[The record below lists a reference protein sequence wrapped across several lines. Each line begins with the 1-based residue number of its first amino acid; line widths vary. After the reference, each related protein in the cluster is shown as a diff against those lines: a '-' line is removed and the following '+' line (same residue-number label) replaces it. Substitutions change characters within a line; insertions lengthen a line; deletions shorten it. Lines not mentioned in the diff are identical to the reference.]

1 MKNKFMR
8 SVTAMVVAVTMLISS
23 QGVVTSFADGG
34 DHSDMSESSSVQMN
48 EVGNNGTNQPT
59 ENGTGEDAAVKDVVE
74 MINALPAAET
84 ITKETNLVSLKD
96 QVNAARAAYDELS
109 DDQKAAFNA
118 DVLGKLT
125 ALEAKI
131 SELESNDQE
140 TKPSDAVQTVVD
152 AINALPA
159 VETITEETDLVSLKD
174 QVNAAR
180 AAYDALSAEQKESF
194 DATVLE
200 KLTAL
205 EAKIS
210 ELESGE
216 QETESSEAVQNVI
229 EKIDAAVEQIDYT
242 TETIS
247 ATDGTTVT
255 KTHITMLKDLDPA
268 NNAELKALIDKEA
281 AHEQD
286 ETQPALSEDEAAKL
300 SDARKAFEDAKAKYL
315 SEGFSNAQLAARQAY
330 DALAEADKTQVTNYS
345 LLEAMEENIA
355 YIMQA
360 VNTLPTAV
368 AEINGIPYDT
378 LDDAI
383 ADAEDGDTIEV
394 LQDCTTQN
402 GFSIFG
408 KSLTIDGNNHAIT
421 VDNLG
426 IYLLN
431 NGSNIAELTFKN
443 CKQLNI
449 SPVSGTPTAAGNSA
463 PWASVIVSFDC
474 ILTFDN
480 CTVNIQQPIG
490 DTKVHTGLYYH
501 VGSKINLNN
510 TVMSVTGFTTNGF
523 SADVNDEGLP
533 YTSELNVLNGSNLT
547 VSQNRAGLTAA
558 LKVTVTDSKLTNSN
572 NRGNASNG
580 ADYIITNSKVDIS
593 GNGTH
598 GMSARNVEIVNSN
611 VTCEGNGGFGVTYY
625 GSMKMDGSST
635 LDANQ
640 NGNAGLRANNKGKTS
655 DVASGAKV
663 NILGN
668 SHNGL
673 ENYGDFTFE
682 DGVILRINN
691 NDEVKTNGGGIYNA
705 GSIILPS
712 DTEIMNNH
720 AKKHGG
726 GICNDGTVTV
736 PNGVKLYNNHADIAG
751 DDIHLG
757 SEDKFKDASI
767 TFYPVGSDWTLT
779 QTQLPITG
787 WYFDG
792 NKDGTSVTELNTN
805 RWSQGNYYDL
815 ANVTADGITLR
826 GFQSLKA
833 AHAYAYDP
841 ETPVNPTDWEHSK
854 SKTAT
859 NLDANYQSQVTL
871 SLPAAQEQLVSDVV
885 FVLDKSTSATVE
897 DQMIEMLN
905 SLNQQITETGAK
917 VKVGVVIFN
926 KEANRVL
933 ELTELNS
940 DNMSQIEDAIRQEI
954 SSGTNTHAGLLA
966 GKAMLDADTSVDANR
981 KYMIFVS
988 DGITYMY
995 NAEPTVT
1002 AWTFFADSYNN
1013 WAGPDNWN
1021 SKYGNNNAPENWE
1034 SWLDDIG
1041 QKVAAQG
1048 TTYEYPY
1055 GGTPINATPEDKE
1068 QQSNYANSIDKALY
1082 LTHQVYQE
1090 AQNAGYH
1097 CYAMN
1102 ATSNADHPWATSF
1115 MNYLA
1120 NGKEVSFAEIQNDI
1134 YYLLD
1139 AGSQVVDVIGEGI
1152 DNVGNEYDFK
1162 FIDAADKLTLKV
1174 GNEVLPI
1181 HEENGYYGFGE
1192 KLTSGDYAGHY
1203 PYELTYY
1210 PEGMGT
1216 RSMEVA
1222 GELFRWDIN
1231 VPVSNFAPVQ
1241 LTYTVQLTNPQTA
1254 DGTYGQYDAD
1264 GSEEYAGL
1272 YTNKMAILYPVDSN
1286 GVEGEQEAF
1295 QKPTV
1300 SYSISN
1306 GKPVDPPVD
1315 PEDPTPR
1322 PGGGGDEDD
1331 DTPTIINETPV
1342 PTTTIDDEDVPLTD
1356 LPEDTVTIDD
1366 EEVPL
1371 KDIPNTGDM
1380 IPVPAMVAAVI
1391 SIGGIALLMK
1401 KHK

>member
-34 DHSDMSESSSVQMN
+34 DHSDKSESSSVQMN

-59 ENGTGEDAAVKDVVE
+59 ENGTVEDAAVKDVVE
-74 MINALPAAET
+74 M
-84 ITKETNLVSLKD
+84 
-96 QVNAARAAYDELS
+96 
-109 DDQKAAFNA
+109 
-118 DVLGKLT
+118 
-125 ALEAKI
+125 
-131 SELESNDQE
+131 
-140 TKPSDAVQTVVD
+140 
-152 AINALPA
+152 INALPA

-174 QVNAAR
+174 QVNAAH
-180 AAYDALSAEQKESF
+180 AAYDALSDDQKAAF
-194 DATVLE
+194 DAATLE

-210 ELESGE
+210 ELESGK
-216 QETESSEAVQNVI
+216 QETEPSEAVQNVI
-229 EKIDAAVEQIDYT
+229 EKIDVAVEQIDYT

-286 ETQPALSEDEAAKL
+286 ENQPALTNEEAAQL
-300 SDARKAFEDAKAKYL
+300 DAARKAFEDASAKYR
-315 SEGFSNAQLAARQAY
+315 SEGFSDAQLAARQAY
-330 DALAEADKTQVTNYS
+330 DALATEEEKAQVTNYS

-360 VNTLPTAV
+360 VNTLPNGETV
-368 AEINGIPYDT
+368 AMIGDTEYKT
-378 LDDAI
+378 LDEAI
-383 ADAEDGDTIEV
+383 ANVADGQSIQLLQSDTISN
-394 LQDCTTQN
+394 LPLNKDLTFIGTGTITIQN
-402 GFSIFG
+402 ATYNGYNRTLTLDGSG
-408 KSLTIDGNNHAIT
+408 VSLEWYNNNNCNSWLMLGLGGTID
-421 VDNLG
+421 VK
-426 IYLLN
+426 
-431 NGSNIAELTFKN
+431 NGASLTFKFDSKTTKTN
-443 CKQLNI
+443 CAIYMNSGAALNVTNGSTFQILGTNTAGITGQGIQLDAPGTASINVTGNSKFLI
-449 SPVSGTPTAAGNSA
+449 DGTNRGYVNSPVINVKDS
-463 PWASVIVSFDC
+463 
-474 ILTFDN
+474 TFTVQN
-480 CTVNIQQPIG
+480 CT
-490 DTKVHTGLYYH
+490 
-501 VGSKINLNN
+501 S
-510 TVMSVTGFTTNGF
+510 
-523 SADVNDEGLP
+523 
-533 YTSELNVLNGSNLT
+533 
-547 VSQNRAGLTAA
+547 
-558 LKVTVTDSKLTNSN
+558 
-572 NRGNASNG
+572 NASNG
-580 ADYIITNSKVDIS
+580 GKFTAINSTITYQNNA
-593 GNGTH
+593 GH
-598 GMSARNVEIVNSN
+598 GLSARDVILEN
-611 VTCEGNGGFGVTYY
+611 
-625 GSMKMDGSST
+625 ST
-635 LDANQ
+635 LDCIN
-640 NGNAGLRANNKGKTS
+640 NGLFGFTYAGNFTMDGASSLTSTGNAKKGGGAGLRASSSSSVSIVK
-655 DVASGAKV
+655 SGAKV

-691 NDEVKTNGGGIYNA
+691 NDEVSTNGGGIYNA

-720 AKKHGG
+720 AKQTGG

-757 SEDKFKDASI
+757 SKNEFKNASI

-792 NKDGTSVTELNTN
+792 HKDGTSTKLNTN

-815 ANVTADGITLR
+815 ANVTANGITLR

-859 NLDANYQSQVTL
+859 NLDSNYQSQVTL

-897 DQMIEMLN
+897 DQMIGMLN

-926 KEANRVL
+926 KVANRVL

-940 DNMSQIEDAIRQEI
+940 DNMGKIQKAIKKDI

-981 KYMIFVS
+981 KYMILVS
-988 DGITYMY
+988 DGMTYMFD
-995 NAEPTVT
+995 EPARAINSIQATNGENGVM
-1002 AWTFFADSYNN
+1002 
-1013 WAGPDNWN
+1013 AGNDCWGIRH
-1021 SKYGNNNAPENWE
+1021 YQE
-1034 SWLDDIG
+1034 
-1041 QKVAAQG
+1041 
-1048 TTYEYPY
+1048 
-1055 GGTPINATPEDKE
+1055 GGDLFIPEDWTSYLQYVGSKLTE
-1068 QQSNYANSIDKALY
+1068 LDQYIQPYDNMDKTNYISKGNTELPTTVDVALYKTQEVFKQMQSN
-1082 LTHQVYQE
+1082 
-1090 AQNAGYH
+1090 GYH
-1097 CYAMN
+1097 CYSVLAQTDITN
-1102 ATSNADHPWATSF
+1102 YPWGPAF
-1115 MNYLA
+1115 MKYLA
-1120 NGKEVSFAEIQNDI
+1120 GGKEVSFDDIKNDI

-1162 FIDAADKLTLKV
+1162 FIDEADKLTLKV
-1174 GNEVLPI
+1174 GNEVLPS

-1216 RSMEVA
+1216 RSLEVA

-1241 LTYTVQLTNPQTA
+1241 LTYTVQLTHPQTA
-1254 DGTYGQYDAD
+1254 DGTYGQYDAY

-1331 DTPTIINETPV
+1331 DTPTIINDTPV

-1380 IPVPAMVAAVI
+1380 IPVPAIVAAVI

>member
-378 LDDAI
+378 LDDAVEKAEEGSTITLLKDCELTKGFNKTLTFNGTGKITIPQQLKSNGEGWMCFGLGDPSRVLTFDDVEVEWI
-383 ADAEDGDTIEV
+383 APEKDASWLM
-394 LQDCTTQN
+394 LQLN
-402 GFSIFG
+402 GKI
-408 KSLTIDGNNHAIT
+408 H
-421 VDNLG
+421 VDNG
-426 IYLLN
+426 A
-431 NGSNIAELTFKN
+431 SLTFKFDSKATKTHCAIYMHN
-443 CKQLNI
+443 GSSIDVTDGSTFKILGFN
-449 SPVSGTPTAAGNSA
+449 TAGITGDAIQIDQS
-463 PWASVIVSFDC
+463 
-474 ILTFDN
+474 T
-480 CTVNIQQPIG
+480 TVNI
-490 DTKVHTGLYYH
+490 KVSGKSTFLIDG
-501 VGSKINLNN
+501 
-510 TVMSVTGFTTNGF
+510 T
-523 SADVNDEGLP
+523 
-533 YTSELNVLNGSNLT
+533 
-547 VSQNRAGLTAA
+547 
-558 LKVTVTDSKLTNSN
+558 
-572 NRGNASNG
+572 NRGYANAPIICVEKSTFTVQNCTSNASNG
-580 ADYIITNSKVDIS
+580 GDFTAIDSTILYQNNF
-593 GNGTH
+593 GNGLSTR
-598 GMSARNVEIVNSN
+598 SLDIQNSN
-611 VTCEGNGGFGVTYY
+611 VASLNNGAYGVYARDQLRVD
-625 GSMKMDGSST
+625 SSST
-635 LDANQ
+635 LDVI
-640 NGNAGLRANNKGKTS
+640 GNSWRGDWSGLQIGNSSDAIIKT
-655 DVASGAKV
+655 GATV
-663 NILGN
+663 NIKDNKCSGLSNWGTCIFEEGVDLTITGN
-668 SHNGL
+668 
-673 ENYGDFTFE
+673 
-682 DGVILRINN
+682 INDKGN
-691 NDEVKTNGGGIYNA
+691 TSRGGGIYNTKDTA
-705 GSIILPS
+705 HLTLPS
-712 DTEIMNNH
+712 DAVI
-720 AKKHGG
+720 
-726 GICNDGTVTV
+726 
-736 PNGVKLYNNHADIAG
+736 YNNHAVTGG
-751 DDIHLG
+751 DDIYNTG
-757 SEDKFKDASI
+757 EI
-767 TFYPVGSDWTLT
+767 TFSRVGTDWTLDDCNHK
-779 QTQLPITG
+779 ITG
-787 WYFDG
+787 WYDDSD
-792 NKDGTSVTELNTN
+792 NS
-805 RWSQGNYYDL
+805 RWEAHEKPYHINEFVKFERNGMTTVKGL
-815 ANVTADGITLR
+815 L
-826 GFQSLKA
+826 SLKA
-833 AHAYAYDP
+833 AHGVDP
-841 ETPVNPTDWEHSK
+841 INPGDPGTTEWEHSK

-859 NLDANYQSQVTL
+859 NLDKNYQSQVTL
-871 SLPAAQEQLVSDVV
+871 SLPSAEEQLVSDVV

-897 DQMIEMLN
+897 DQMIGMLN
-905 SLNQQITETGAK
+905 SLNDQVTETGAK

-926 KEANRVL
+926 KVANRVL

-1120 NGKEVSFAEIQNDI
+1120 GGKEVSFNDIQNDI

-1139 AGSQVVDVIGEGI
+1139 AGSQVVDVIGEGV
-1152 DNVGNEYDFK
+1152 DNTGNEYNFDFVDK
-1162 FIDAADKLTLKV
+1162 IENIDVKV
-1174 GNEVLPI
+1174 GGEIISKERIADPQFSDPYI
-1181 HEENGYYGFGE
+1181 TTAYGFGDGSDNNHE
-1192 KLTSGDYAGHY
+1192 EATQYPNYDFVVKYYANGRDGKSD
-1203 PYELTYY
+1203 ECFVWEMNT
-1210 PEGMGT
+1210 
-1216 RSMEVA
+1216 A
-1222 GELFRWDIN
+1222 
-1231 VPVSNFAPVQ
+1231 VSNFAPVQ
-1241 LTYTVQLTNPQTA
+1241 LTYTVQLTNPQTT
-1254 DGTYGQYDAD
+1254 DGTYGQYDED
-1264 GSEEYAGL
+1264 GSEKYTSL
-1272 YTNKMAILYPVDSN
+1272 YTNKEAILYPVDTNHNS
-1286 GVEGEQEAF
+1286 GVAEYF

>member
-1 MKNKFMR
+1 
-8 SVTAMVVAVTMLISS
+8 
-23 QGVVTSFADGG
+23 
-34 DHSDMSESSSVQMN
+34 MN

-59 ENGTGEDAAVKDVVE
+59 ENGTGEDAAVKDIVE

-84 ITKETNLVSLKD
+84 ITEETNLVSLKDQVNAARAAYNALSDDQKAAFNADVLGKLTALEVKISELESNDQDTKPSDAVQAVVDAINALPAAGTITEETDLVSLKD

-109 DDQKAAFNA
+109 DDQKAAF
-118 DVLGKLT
+118 DT
-125 ALEAKI
+125 A
-131 SELESNDQE
+131 
-140 TKPSDAVQTVVD
+140 T
-152 AINALPA
+152 
-159 VETITEETDLVSLKD
+159 
-174 QVNAAR
+174 
-180 AAYDALSAEQKESF
+180 
-194 DATVLE
+194 LE

-210 ELESGE
+210 ELESGN
-216 QETESSEAVQNVI
+216 QETESSETVQNVI
-229 EKIDAAVEQIDYT
+229 EKIDAAVEQIDHT

-268 NNAELKALIDKEA
+268 NNAELKVLIDKEA

-286 ETQPALSEDEAAKL
+286 ENQPALTDEEATKL
-300 SDARKAFEDAKAKYL
+300 SDARKVFEDAKAKYL
-315 SEGFSNAQLAARQAY
+315 SEGFSDAQLAARQAY

-345 LLEAMEENIA
+345 LLTDMEANIA

-360 VNTLPTAV
+360 VNTLPTSV
-368 AEINGIPYDT
+368 AEINGILYDT
-378 LDDAI
+378 LDEAI

-859 NLDANYQSQVTL
+859 NLDSNYQSQVTL

-897 DQMIEMLN
+897 DQMIGMLN
-905 SLNQQITETGAK
+905 SLNDQVTETGAK

-926 KEANRVL
+926 KVANRVL

-1002 AWTFFADSYNN
+1002 AWSFFSDDPDIYAT

-1021 SKYGNNNAPENWE
+1021 SKYGNNNAPENWV

-1041 QKVAAQG
+1041 QKVVAQG

-1055 GGTPINATPEDKE
+1055 DGTPTNTTPKDKE

-1102 ATSNADHPWATSF
+1102 ASSNADHPWATSF

-1120 NGKEVSFAEIQNDI
+1120 GGKTVSFDDIQNDI

-1162 FIDAADKLTLKV
+1162 FINNIDNLNLTV
-1174 GNEVLPI
+1174 GGTVLNKKQI
-1181 HEENGYYGFGE
+1181 DENTYGFGNVRD
-1192 KLTSGDYAGHY
+1192 GIYDFV
-1203 PYELTYY
+1203 LTYY

-1272 YTNKMAILYPVDSN
+1272 YTNKMAILYPLDSN

-1322 PGGGGDEDD
+1322 PGGGGNEDD
-1331 DTPTIINETPV
+1331 DTPTIINDTPV

-1380 IPVPAMVAAVI
+1380 IPAPAMVAAVI

>member
-48 EVGNNGTNQPT
+48 EVDNNGTDQST

-84 ITKETNLVSLKD
+84 ITEETDLASLKD
-96 QVNAARAAYDELS
+96 QVNAARVAYDALS

-159 VETITEETDLVSLKD
+159 AETITEETDLVSLKD

-180 AAYDALSAEQKESF
+180 VAYDALSDDQKAAF
-194 DATVLE
+194 DAATLE

-216 QETESSEAVQNVI
+216 QETAPSEAVQNVI

-242 TETIS
+242 TETIT

-286 ETQPALSEDEAAKL
+286 ETQPALTDEEAAKL
-300 SDARKAFEDAKAKYL
+300 SEVRKAFEDAKAKYL

-345 LLEAMEENIA
+345 LLTDMETNIA

-360 VNTLPTAV
+360 VNTLPEEPV
-368 AEINGIPYDT
+368 AMIGTEPYT
-378 LDDAI
+378 SLDDAVEK
-383 ADAEDGDTIEV
+383 AEEGSTITLLKDCELTEGFNKTLTFTGHHKITIPKQLTSNGEGWMCFGLYDPSRVLTFDDVEVEWISDGTAPWLMLSLSGTLNV
-394 LQDCTTQN
+394 TN
-402 GFSIFG
+402 GA
-408 KSLTIDGNNHAIT
+408 N
-421 VDNLG
+421 
-426 IYLLN
+426 
-431 NGSNIAELTFKN
+431 LTFKFDSKTTKTRN
-443 CKQLNI
+443 AIYMNEGAVLNVTNASTFQILGVGTEGTAGQGIQLDKAGKSTINVI
-449 SPVSGTPTAAGNSA
+449 DGSTFLIDGTNRGYVNSPVINVEDS
-463 PWASVIVSFDC
+463 
-474 ILTFDN
+474 TFTVQN
-480 CTVNIQQPIG
+480 CT
-490 DTKVHTGLYYH
+490 
-501 VGSKINLNN
+501 S
-510 TVMSVTGFTTNGF
+510 
-523 SADVNDEGLP
+523 
-533 YTSELNVLNGSNLT
+533 
-547 VSQNRAGLTAA
+547 
-558 LKVTVTDSKLTNSN
+558 
-572 NRGNASNG
+572 NASNG
-580 ADYIITNSKVDIS
+580 GNFTATNSKV
-593 GNGTH
+593 
-598 GMSARNVEIVNSN
+598 
-611 VTCEGNGGFGVTYY
+611 TY
-625 GSMKMDGSST
+625 
-635 LDANQ
+635 Q
-640 NGNAGLRANNKGKTS
+640 NNKGHGLSAGNVILKNTDFLS
-655 DVASGAKV
+655 D
-663 NILGN
+663 N
-668 SHNGL
+668 NGL
-673 ENYGDFTFE
+673 YGVYVNGKFLVDKDSTMTVTNNSYDGDCAGVNLTAAVNDGRVEAGAVVTITGNKCSGFSSRGVCTFE
-682 DGVILRINN
+682 EGSKLTITNNIN
-691 NDEVKTNGGGIYNA
+691 DKGSASYGGGIYNTKSTA
-705 GSIILPS
+705 HLTLPS
-712 DTEIMNNH
+712 DAVI
-720 AKKHGG
+720 
-726 GICNDGTVTV
+726 
-736 PNGVKLYNNHADIAG
+736 YNNHAVTGG
-751 DDIHLG
+751 DDIYNTG
-757 SEDKFKDASI
+757 EI
-767 TFYPVGSDWTLT
+767 TFSHVGTDWILDDTN
-779 QTQLPITG
+779 LPITG

-792 NKDGTSVTELNTN
+792 NNNGTTTN
-805 RWSQGNYYDL
+805 RWSKSNYYELFNLFDESGK
-815 ANVTADGITLR
+815 VTLTGTYA
-826 GFQSLKA
+826 LKA

-885 FVLDKSTSATVE
+885 FVLDESSAYDAVVE
-897 DQMIEMLN
+897 EMDTMLN
-905 SLNQQITETGAK
+905 NLADHVAK
-917 VKVGVVIFN
+917 NEAAVKVGVVVFRGN
-926 KEANRVL
+926 AVTKDL
-933 ELTELNS
+933 ELLTPDSIDDINAFVRTRPDVGGS
-940 DNMSQIEDAIRQEI
+940 NMM
-954 SSGTNTHAGLLA
+954 AGLQA
-966 GKAMLDADTSVDANR
+966 AEAMLQNAPEDDSR
-981 KYMIFVS
+981 KYMILIG
-988 DGITYMY
+988 DGITYTWSGENGEQLGVNFANADAPTSPMLASPDAFDVKHGNGYLPNDWSKHLNEVSSVMEKTISEKSSSYSRGVDISTRPFIRNDEKY
-995 NAEPTVT
+995 NYTSSV
-1002 AWTFFADSYNN
+1002 
-1013 WAGPDNWN
+1013 
-1021 SKYGNNNAPENWE
+1021 
-1034 SWLDDIG
+1034 DI
-1041 QKVAAQG
+1041 
-1048 TTYEYPY
+1048 
-1055 GGTPINATPEDKE
+1055 
-1068 QQSNYANSIDKALY
+1068 ALY
-1082 LTHQVYQE
+1082 KCDQLYR
-1090 AQNAGYH
+1090 NLSSKYH
-1097 CYAMN
+1097 CYTVMRSAPSLSDPSK
-1102 ATSNADHPWATSF
+1102 TDGEIHPWGPSF

-1162 FIDAADKLTLKV
+1162 FINNIDNLNLTV
-1174 GNEVLPI
+1174 GGTVLNKEQI
-1181 HEENGYYGFGE
+1181 DENTYGFGNVRD
-1192 KLTSGDYAGHY
+1192 GIYDFV
-1203 PYELTYY
+1203 LTYY

-1216 RSMEVA
+1216 RSLEVA

-1264 GSEEYAGL
+1264 GSKEYAGL

-1331 DTPTIINETPV
+1331 DTPTIINDTPV

-1391 SIGGIALLMK
+1391 SLGGITLLMK

>member
-1 MKNKFMR
+1 
-8 SVTAMVVAVTMLISS
+8 
-23 QGVVTSFADGG
+23 
-34 DHSDMSESSSVQMN
+34 MN

>member
-1 MKNKFMR
+1 MKNKLMR
-8 SVTAMVVAVTMLISS
+8 SVTAMVVAVTVLISS

-48 EVGNNGTNQPT
+48 EVGNNGTDQSTKDDAAQCNCGATDGEAHKEGCPLYVKPDGGNTNDGDT
-59 ENGTGEDAAVKDVVE
+59 EDDAAQCTCGAEEGGPHKEDCPLYVKPDGGNTDNGNTNDGDTDNGAGED
-74 MINALPAAET
+74 
-84 ITKETNLVSLKD
+84 TNIKS
-96 QVNAARAAYDELS
+96 
-109 DDQKAAFNA
+109 
-118 DVLGKLT
+118 
-125 ALEAKI
+125 
-131 SELESNDQE
+131 
-140 TKPSDAVQTVVD
+140 VVD

-159 VETITEETDLVSLKD
+159 AETITEETDLVSLKD

-180 AAYDALSAEQKESF
+180 VAYDALSDDQKAAF
-194 DATVLE
+194 DAATLE

-210 ELESGE
+210 ELESGN

-242 TETIS
+242 TETIT

-255 KTHITMLKDLDPA
+255 KTHITMLKNLDPA

-286 ETQPALSEDEAAKL
+286 ENQPALTDEEAAKL

-360 VNTLPTAV
+360 VNTLPEGEPV
-368 AEINGIPYDT
+368 AMIGTEPYT
-378 LDDAI
+378 SLDDAVEK
-383 ADAEDGDTIEV
+383 AEEGSTITLLKDCELTKGFKKTLTFTGHHKITIPKQLTSNGEGWMCFGLGDPSRVLTFDGVEV
-394 LQDCTTQN
+394 EWLSDGSAPWLMLSLSGTLNITN
-402 GFSIFG
+402 GA
-408 KSLTIDGNNHAIT
+408 N
-421 VDNLG
+421 
-426 IYLLN
+426 
-431 NGSNIAELTFKN
+431 LTFKFDSKTTKTRN
-443 CKQLNI
+443 AIYMNEGAVLNVTNASTFQILGVGTEGTAGQGIQLDKTGESTINI
-449 SPVSGTPTAAGNSA
+449 TDGSTFLIDGTNRGYVNSPVINVEDS
-463 PWASVIVSFDC
+463 
-474 ILTFDN
+474 TFTVQN
-480 CTVNIQQPIG
+480 CT
-490 DTKVHTGLYYH
+490 
-501 VGSKINLNN
+501 S
-510 TVMSVTGFTTNGF
+510 
-523 SADVNDEGLP
+523 
-533 YTSELNVLNGSNLT
+533 
-547 VSQNRAGLTAA
+547 
-558 LKVTVTDSKLTNSN
+558 
-572 NRGNASNG
+572 NASNG
-580 ADYIITNSKVDIS
+580 GNFTAINSKV
-593 GNGTH
+593 
-598 GMSARNVEIVNSN
+598 
-611 VTCEGNGGFGVTYY
+611 TY
-625 GSMKMDGSST
+625 
-635 LDANQ
+635 Q
-640 NGNAGLRANNKGKTS
+640 NNKGHGLS
-655 DVASGAKV
+655 AGDV
-663 NILGN
+663 ILKN
-668 SHNGL
+668 TDFLSNNNGL
-673 ENYGDFTFE
+673 YGVYVNGEFLVDKDSTMTVTNNSYDGDCAGVNLTATVNDGRVEAGAVVTITGNKCSGFSSRGVCTFE
-682 DGVILRINN
+682 EGSKLTITNNIN
-691 NDEVKTNGGGIYNA
+691 DKGSASYGGGIYNTKSTA
-705 GSIILPS
+705 HLTLPS
-712 DTEIMNNH
+712 DAVI
-720 AKKHGG
+720 
-726 GICNDGTVTV
+726 
-736 PNGVKLYNNHADIAG
+736 YNNHAVTGG
-751 DDIHLG
+751 DDIYNTG
-757 SEDKFKDASI
+757 EI
-767 TFYPVGSDWTLT
+767 TFNGVGSDWILDDTN
-779 QTQLPITG
+779 LPITG

-792 NKDGTSVTELNTN
+792 NNNGATTN
-805 RWSQGNYYDL
+805 RWSKSNYYELFNLFDE
-815 ANVTADGITLR
+815 NGKVTLTGTYA
-826 GFQSLKA
+826 LKA

-897 DQMIEMLN
+897 DQMIGMLN
-905 SLNQQITETGAK
+905 SLNDQVTETGAK

-926 KEANRVL
+926 KVANRVL

-1002 AWTFFADSYNN
+1002 AWSFFSDGPDIYAT

-1021 SKYGNNNAPENWE
+1021 SKYGNNNAPENWV

-1041 QKVAAQG
+1041 QKVVAQG

-1055 GGTPINATPEDKE
+1055 DGTPTNTTPKDKE

-1082 LTHQVYQE
+1082 LTHQIYQE

-1102 ATSNADHPWATSF
+1102 ASSNADHPWATSF

-1120 NGKEVSFAEIQNDI
+1120 GGKTVSFDDIQNDI

-1162 FIDAADKLTLKV
+1162 FINNIDNLNLTV
-1174 GNEVLPI
+1174 GGTVLNKKQI
-1181 HEENGYYGFGE
+1181 DENTYGFGNVRD
-1192 KLTSGDYAGHY
+1192 GIYDFV
-1203 PYELTYY
+1203 LTYY

>member
-1 MKNKFMR
+1 
-8 SVTAMVVAVTMLISS
+8 
-23 QGVVTSFADGG
+23 
-34 DHSDMSESSSVQMN
+34 MN

-84 ITKETNLVSLKD
+84 ITEETDLVSLKD
-96 QVNAARAAYDELS
+96 QVNVARAAYNALS
-109 DDQKAAFNA
+109 DDQKATFNA

-159 VETITEETDLVSLKD
+159 VGTITEETDLEVLKTE
-174 QVNAAR
+174 VNAAR
-180 AAYDALSAEQKESF
+180 AAYDALTAEQKESF
-194 DATVLE
+194 DPTVLD

-210 ELESGE
+210 ELESSN
-216 QETESSEAVQNVI
+216 QETASSETVQNVI

-242 TETIS
+242 TETIT
-247 ATDGTTVT
+247 ATDGTTIT

-268 NNAELKALIDKEA
+268 NNTELKALIDKEA

-286 ETQPALSEDEAAKL
+286 ENQPALTDEEAAKL
-300 SDARKAFEDAKAKYL
+300 SDARKVFEDAKAKYL

-345 LLEAMEENIA
+345 LLTDMEANIA

-360 VNTLPTAV
+360 VNTLPTSV
-368 AEINGIPYDT
+368 AEINGILYDT
-378 LDDAI
+378 LDEAI

-940 DNMSQIEDAIRQEI
+940 DNMGKIQEAIKKDI

-1002 AWTFFADSYNN
+1002 AWSFFSDDPDIYAT

-1021 SKYGNNNAPENWE
+1021 SKYGNNNAPENWV

-1041 QKVAAQG
+1041 QKVVAQG

-1055 GGTPINATPEDKE
+1055 DGTPTNTTPKDKE

-1102 ATSNADHPWATSF
+1102 ASSNADHPWATSF

-1162 FIDAADKLTLKV
+1162 FIDEADKLTLKV

-1216 RSMEVA
+1216 RSLEVA

-1241 LTYTVQLTNPQTA
+1241 LTYTVRLTHPQTA

-1300 SYSISN
+1300 SYTISN

>member
-48 EVGNNGTNQPT
+48 EVDNNGTDQST
-59 ENGTGEDAAVKDVVE
+59 ENGTGEDAAVKDIVE

-84 ITKETNLVSLKD
+84 ITEETNLVSLKDQVNAARAAYNALSDDQKAAFNADVLGKLTALEVKISELESNDQDTKPSDAVQAVVDAINALPAAGTITEETDLVSLKD

-109 DDQKAAFNA
+109 DDQKAAF
-118 DVLGKLT
+118 DT
-125 ALEAKI
+125 A
-131 SELESNDQE
+131 
-140 TKPSDAVQTVVD
+140 T
-152 AINALPA
+152 
-159 VETITEETDLVSLKD
+159 
-174 QVNAAR
+174 
-180 AAYDALSAEQKESF
+180 
-194 DATVLE
+194 LE

-210 ELESGE
+210 ELESGN
-216 QETESSEAVQNVI
+216 QETESSETVQNVI

-242 TETIS
+242 TETIT

-286 ETQPALSEDEAAKL
+286 ENQPALTDEEAAKL
-300 SDARKAFEDAKAKYL
+300 SDARKVFEDAKAKYL

-330 DALAEADKTQVTNYS
+330 DALATEEEKAQVTNYS
-345 LLEAMEENIA
+345 LLTAMEENIA
-355 YIMQA
+355 YIS
-360 VNTLPTAV
+360 TLPENEYV
-368 AEINGIPYDT
+368 AEVNGIKYSSLNEAVKEAAEGSTITLLKDCELTEGFNKTLTFTGHHKITIPKQLTSNGEGWMCFGLYDPSRVLTFDDVEVEWISDGTAPWLMLSLSGT
-378 LDDAI
+378 LNV
-383 ADAEDGDTIEV
+383 T
-394 LQDCTTQN
+394 N
-402 GFSIFG
+402 GA
-408 KSLTIDGNNHAIT
+408 N
-421 VDNLG
+421 
-426 IYLLN
+426 
-431 NGSNIAELTFKN
+431 LTFKFDSKTTKTRN
-443 CKQLNI
+443 AIYMNEGAVLNVTNASTFQILGTSTEGTAGQGIQLDKTGKSTINVTDGSTFLI
-449 SPVSGTPTAAGNSA
+449 DGTNRGYVNSPVINVEDS
-463 PWASVIVSFDC
+463 
-474 ILTFDN
+474 TFTVQN
-480 CTVNIQQPIG
+480 CT
-490 DTKVHTGLYYH
+490 
-501 VGSKINLNN
+501 S
-510 TVMSVTGFTTNGF
+510 
-523 SADVNDEGLP
+523 
-533 YTSELNVLNGSNLT
+533 
-547 VSQNRAGLTAA
+547 
-558 LKVTVTDSKLTNSN
+558 
-572 NRGNASNG
+572 NASNG
-580 ADYIITNSKVDIS
+580 GNFTAINSKV
-593 GNGTH
+593 
-598 GMSARNVEIVNSN
+598 
-611 VTCEGNGGFGVTYY
+611 TY
-625 GSMKMDGSST
+625 
-635 LDANQ
+635 Q
-640 NGNAGLRANNKGKTS
+640 NNKGHGLSAGDVILKNTDFLS
-655 DVASGAKV
+655 D
-663 NILGN
+663 N
-668 SHNGL
+668 NGL
-673 ENYGDFTFE
+673 YGVYVNGEFLVDKDSTMTVTNNSYDGDCAGVNLTAAVNDGRVEAGAVVTITGNKCSGFSSRGVCTFE
-682 DGVILRINN
+682 EGSKLTITNNIN
-691 NDEVKTNGGGIYNA
+691 DKGSASYGGGIYNTKSTA
-705 GSIILPS
+705 HLTLPS
-712 DTEIMNNH
+712 DAVI
-720 AKKHGG
+720 
-726 GICNDGTVTV
+726 
-736 PNGVKLYNNHADIAG
+736 YNNHAVTGG
-751 DDIHLG
+751 DDIYNTG
-757 SEDKFKDASI
+757 EI
-767 TFYPVGSDWTLT
+767 TFNGVGSDWILDDTN
-779 QTQLPITG
+779 LPITG

-792 NKDGTSVTELNTN
+792 NNNGATTN
-805 RWSQGNYYDL
+805 RWSKSNYYELFNLFDE
-815 ANVTADGITLR
+815 NGKVTLTGTYA
-826 GFQSLKA
+826 LKA

-897 DQMIEMLN
+897 DQMIGMLN
-905 SLNQQITETGAK
+905 SLNDQVTETGAK

-926 KEANRVL
+926 KVANRVL

-1002 AWTFFADSYNN
+1002 AWSFFSDDPDIYAT

-1021 SKYGNNNAPENWE
+1021 SKYGNNNAPENWV

-1041 QKVAAQG
+1041 QKVVAQG

-1055 GGTPINATPEDKE
+1055 DGTPTNTTPKDKE

-1102 ATSNADHPWATSF
+1102 ASSNADHPWATSF

-1120 NGKEVSFAEIQNDI
+1120 GGKTVSFDDIQNDI

-1162 FIDAADKLTLKV
+1162 FINNIDNLNLTV
-1174 GNEVLPI
+1174 GGTVLNKKQI
-1181 HEENGYYGFGE
+1181 DENTYGFGNVRD
-1192 KLTSGDYAGHY
+1192 GIYDFV
-1203 PYELTYY
+1203 LTYY

-1272 YTNKMAILYPVDSN
+1272 YTNKMAILYPLDSN

-1322 PGGGGDEDD
+1322 PGGGGNEDD
-1331 DTPTIINETPV
+1331 DTPTIINDTPV

-1380 IPVPAMVAAVI
+1380 IPAPAMVAAVI

>member
-1 MKNKFMR
+1 MR

-23 QGVVTSFADGG
+23 QGVVTSFADGE
-34 DHSDMSESSSVQMN
+34 DYSDKSKSSSVQMN

-84 ITKETNLVSLKD
+84 ITEETDLASLK
-96 QVNAARAAYDELS
+96 ALIASARAAYNALS

-159 VETITEETDLVSLKD
+159 VEDLNEETNYEDLKALVAS
-174 QVNAAR
+174 AR
-180 AAYDALSAEQKESF
+180 TAYDALTAEQKESF

-210 ELESGE
+210 ELESGN

-286 ETQPALSEDEAAKL
+286 ENQPALTDEEAAKL

-315 SEGFSNAQLAARQAY
+315 SEAYSNAQLAARQAY
-330 DALAEADKTQVTNYS
+330 DALSTEEEKAQVTNYS
-345 LLEAMEENIA
+345 LLTDMEANIA

-360 VNTLPTAV
+360 VNTLPEDGEYV
-368 AEINGIPYDT
+368 AEVNGTKYASLNEAVKEAAEGSTITLLKDCELTEGFNKTLTFTGHHKITIPKQLTSNGEGWMCFGLYDPSRVLTFDDVEVEWISDGTAPWLMLSLSGT
-378 LDDAI
+378 LNV
-383 ADAEDGDTIEV
+383 T
-394 LQDCTTQN
+394 N
-402 GFSIFG
+402 GA
-408 KSLTIDGNNHAIT
+408 N
-421 VDNLG
+421 
-426 IYLLN
+426 
-431 NGSNIAELTFKN
+431 LTFKFDSKTTKTRN
-443 CKQLNI
+443 AIYMNEGAVLNVTNASTFQILGVGTEGTAGQGIQLDKTGKSTINVRAGSTFLI
-449 SPVSGTPTAAGNSA
+449 DGTNRGYVNSPVVNVEDS
-463 PWASVIVSFDC
+463 
-474 ILTFDN
+474 TFTVQN
-480 CTVNIQQPIG
+480 CT
-490 DTKVHTGLYYH
+490 
-501 VGSKINLNN
+501 S
-510 TVMSVTGFTTNGF
+510 
-523 SADVNDEGLP
+523 
-533 YTSELNVLNGSNLT
+533 
-547 VSQNRAGLTAA
+547 
-558 LKVTVTDSKLTNSN
+558 
-572 NRGNASNG
+572 NASNG
-580 ADYIITNSKVDIS
+580 GNFTATNSKV
-593 GNGTH
+593 
-598 GMSARNVEIVNSN
+598 
-611 VTCEGNGGFGVTYY
+611 TY
-625 GSMKMDGSST
+625 
-635 LDANQ
+635 Q
-640 NGNAGLRANNKGKTS
+640 NNKGHGLSAGDVILKNTDFLS
-655 DVASGAKV
+655 D
-663 NILGN
+663 N
-668 SHNGL
+668 NGL
-673 ENYGDFTFE
+673 YGVYVNGEFLVDKDSTMTVTNNSYDGDYAGVNLTAAVKDGRVEAGAVVTITGNKCSGFSSRGVCTFKEGSKLTITGNY
-682 DGVILRINN
+682 
-691 NDEVKTNGGGIYNA
+691 NDKGNTSRGGGIYNTKDTA
-705 GSIILPS
+705 HLTLPS
-712 DTEIMNNH
+712 DAVI
-720 AKKHGG
+720 
-726 GICNDGTVTV
+726 
-736 PNGVKLYNNHADIAG
+736 YNNHAVTGG
-751 DDIHLG
+751 DDIYNTG
-757 SEDKFKDASI
+757 EI
-767 TFYPVGSDWTLT
+767 TFGKVGTDWTLDDCNHK
-779 QTQLPITG
+779 ITG
-787 WYFDG
+787 WYDDSD
-792 NKDGTSVTELNTN
+792 NS
-805 RWSQGNYYDL
+805 RWEAHEKPYHINEFVKFERNGMTTVKGL
-815 ANVTADGITLR
+815 L
-826 GFQSLKA
+826 SLKA
-833 AHAYAYDP
+833 AHGVDP
-841 ETPVNPTDWEHSK
+841 INPGDPGTTEWEHSK

-871 SLPAAQEQLVSDVV
+871 SLPSAEEQLVSDVV

-897 DQMIEMLN
+897 DQMIGMLN
-905 SLNQQITETGAK
+905 SLNDQVTETGAK
-917 VKVGVVIFN
+917 VKVGVIIFN
-926 KEANRVL
+926 KEAHSVL

-940 DNMSQIEDAIRQEI
+940 DNMGKIQEAIGTTI

-1120 NGKEVSFAEIQNDI
+1120 GGKEVSFDDIQNDI

-1139 AGSQVVDVIGEGI
+1139 AGSQVVDVIGEGV
-1152 DNVGNEYDFK
+1152 DNTGNEYNFDFVDK
-1162 FIDAADKLTLKV
+1162 IENIDVKV
-1174 GNEVLPI
+1174 GGEIISKERIADPQFSDPYI
-1181 HEENGYYGFGE
+1181 TTAYGFGDGSDNNHE
-1192 KLTSGDYAGHY
+1192 EATQYPNYDFVVKYYANGRDGKSD
-1203 PYELTYY
+1203 ECFVWEMNT
-1210 PEGMGT
+1210 
-1216 RSMEVA
+1216 A
-1222 GELFRWDIN
+1222 
-1231 VPVSNFAPVQ
+1231 VSNFAPVQ
-1241 LTYTVQLTNPQTA
+1241 LTYTVQLTNPQTT
-1254 DGTYGQYDAD
+1254 DGTYGQYDED
-1264 GSEEYAGL
+1264 GSEKYTSL
-1272 YTNKMAILYPVDSN
+1272 YTNKEAILYPVDTNHNS
-1286 GVEGEQEAF
+1286 GVAEYF

>member
-1 MKNKFMR
+1 
-8 SVTAMVVAVTMLISS
+8 
-23 QGVVTSFADGG
+23 
-34 DHSDMSESSSVQMN
+34 MN
-48 EVGNNGTNQPT
+48 EVGNNGTDQSTKDDAAQCNCGATDGEAHKEGCPLYVKPDGGNT
-59 ENGTGEDAAVKDVVE
+59 ENDAAQCTCGAKEGEPHQENCPLYVKPDDGNTNDGDTDNGAGEDTNIKSVVDT
-74 MINALPAAET
+74 INALPAA
-84 ITKETNLVSLKD
+84 
-96 QVNAARAAYDELS
+96 
-109 DDQKAAFNA
+109 
-118 DVLGKLT
+118 
-125 ALEAKI
+125 
-131 SELESNDQE
+131 
-140 TKPSDAVQTVVD
+140 
-152 AINALPA
+152 
-159 VETITEETDLVSLKD
+159 ETITEETDLVSLKD

-180 AAYDALSAEQKESF
+180 VAYDALSDDQKAAF
-194 DATVLE
+194 DAATLE

-216 QETESSEAVQNVI
+216 QETAPSEAVQNVI

-242 TETIS
+242 TETIT

-286 ETQPALSEDEAAKL
+286 ETQPALTDEEAAKL
-300 SDARKAFEDAKAKYL
+300 SEVRKAFEDAKAKYL

-330 DALAEADKTQVTNYS
+330 DALATEEEKAQVTNYS
-345 LLEAMEENIA
+345 LLEDMEANIA

-360 VNTLPTAV
+360 VNTLPTSV
-368 AEINGIPYDT
+368 AEINGILYDT
-378 LDDAI
+378 LDEAI
-383 ADAEDGDTIEV
+383 ADAEDGDTIEI

-408 KSLTIDGNNHAIT
+408 KSLIIDGNNHAIT

-580 ADYIITNSKVDIS
+580 ADYIITNSEVDIS

-611 VTCEGNGGFGVTYY
+611 VTCEGNGGYGLNVTR
-625 GSMKMDGSST
+625 SLTIDTSST
-635 LDANQ
+635 LDVIGNSWAGDDSGLQINNGAIANI
-640 NGNAGLRANNKGKTS
+640 
-655 DVASGAKV
+655 ASGATV
-663 NILGN
+663 NIKDN
-668 SHNGL
+668 KCSGL
-673 ENYGDFTFE
+673 SNWGTCTFE
-682 DGVILRINN
+682 EGSKLTITGNINDKGN
-691 NDEVKTNGGGIYNA
+691 FSRGGGIYNTKSTA
-705 GSIILPS
+705 HLTLPS
-712 DTEIMNNH
+712 DAVI
-720 AKKHGG
+720 
-726 GICNDGTVTV
+726 
-736 PNGVKLYNNHADIAG
+736 YNNHAVTGG
-751 DDIHLG
+751 DDIYNTG
-757 SEDKFKDASI
+757 EI
-767 TFYPVGSDWTLT
+767 TFSHVGTDWILDDTN
-779 QTQLPITG
+779 LPITG

-792 NKDGTSVTELNTN
+792 NNNGTTTN
-805 RWSQGNYYDL
+805 RWSKSNYYELFNLFDESGK
-815 ANVTADGITLR
+815 ATLT
-826 GFQSLKA
+826 GTYALKA

-1120 NGKEVSFAEIQNDI
+1120 GGKEVSFDDIQNDI

-1162 FIDAADKLTLKV
+1162 FINNIDNLNLTV
-1174 GNEVLPI
+1174 GGTVLNKEQI
-1181 HEENGYYGFGE
+1181 DENTYGFGNVRD
-1192 KLTSGDYAGHY
+1192 GIYDFV
-1203 PYELTYY
+1203 LTYY

-1216 RSMEVA
+1216 RSLEVA

-1331 DTPTIINETPV
+1331 DTPTIINDTPV

>member
-23 QGVVTSFADGG
+23 QGVVTSFADGR
-34 DHSDMSESSSVQMN
+34 DHSDMSESSSVQMK

-74 MINALPAAET
+74 MINALPAA
-84 ITKETNLVSLKD
+84 
-96 QVNAARAAYDELS
+96 
-109 DDQKAAFNA
+109 
-118 DVLGKLT
+118 
-125 ALEAKI
+125 
-131 SELESNDQE
+131 
-140 TKPSDAVQTVVD
+140 
-152 AINALPA
+152 
-159 VETITEETDLVSLKD
+159 ETITEETDLVSLKD

-210 ELESGE
+210 ELESGN

-268 NNAELKALIDKEA
+268 NNAELKALIDKET

-286 ETQPALSEDEAAKL
+286 ETQPALTEEAAKL

-330 DALAEADKTQVTNYS
+330 DALATEEEKAQVTNYS
-345 LLEAMEENIA
+345 LLTAMEENIA

-360 VNTLPTAV
+360 VNTLPNGETV
-368 AEINGIPYDT
+368 AMIGTEPYT
-378 LDDAI
+378 SLDDAVEK
-383 ADAEDGDTIEV
+383 AEEGSTITLLKDCELTKGFNKTLTFNGTGKITIPQQLKSNGEGWMCFGLGDPSRVLTFDGVEV
-394 LQDCTTQN
+394 EWLSDGSAPWLMLSLSGTLNVTN
-402 GFSIFG
+402 GA
-408 KSLTIDGNNHAIT
+408 N
-421 VDNLG
+421 
-426 IYLLN
+426 
-431 NGSNIAELTFKN
+431 LTFKFDSKTTKTRN
-443 CKQLNI
+443 AIYMNEGAVLNVTNASTFQILGVGTEGTAGQGIQLDKAGKSTINVI
-449 SPVSGTPTAAGNSA
+449 DGSTFLIDGTNRGYVNSPVINVEDS
-463 PWASVIVSFDC
+463 
-474 ILTFDN
+474 TFTVQN
-480 CTVNIQQPIG
+480 CT
-490 DTKVHTGLYYH
+490 
-501 VGSKINLNN
+501 S
-510 TVMSVTGFTTNGF
+510 
-523 SADVNDEGLP
+523 
-533 YTSELNVLNGSNLT
+533 
-547 VSQNRAGLTAA
+547 
-558 LKVTVTDSKLTNSN
+558 
-572 NRGNASNG
+572 NASNG
-580 ADYIITNSKVDIS
+580 GNFTATNSKV
-593 GNGTH
+593 
-598 GMSARNVEIVNSN
+598 
-611 VTCEGNGGFGVTYY
+611 TY
-625 GSMKMDGSST
+625 
-635 LDANQ
+635 Q
-640 NGNAGLRANNKGKTS
+640 NNKGHGLSAGNVILKNTDFLS
-655 DVASGAKV
+655 D
-663 NILGN
+663 N
-668 SHNGL
+668 NGL
-673 ENYGDFTFE
+673 YGVYVNGKFLVDKDSTMTVTNNSYDGDCAGVNLTAAVNDGRVEAGAVVTITGNKCSGFSSRGVCTFE
-682 DGVILRINN
+682 EGSKLTITNNIN
-691 NDEVKTNGGGIYNA
+691 DKGSASYGGGIYNTKSTA
-705 GSIILPS
+705 HLTLPS
-712 DTEIMNNH
+712 DAVI
-720 AKKHGG
+720 
-726 GICNDGTVTV
+726 
-736 PNGVKLYNNHADIAG
+736 YNNHAVTGG
-751 DDIHLG
+751 DDIYNTG
-757 SEDKFKDASI
+757 EI
-767 TFYPVGSDWTLT
+767 TFSHVGTDWILDDTN
-779 QTQLPITG
+779 LPITG

-792 NKDGTSVTELNTN
+792 NNNGTTTN
-805 RWSQGNYYDL
+805 RWSKSNYYELFNLFDESGK
-815 ANVTADGITLR
+815 ATLT
-826 GFQSLKA
+826 GTYALKA

-940 DNMSQIEDAIRQEI
+940 DNMGKIQEAIKKDI

-981 KYMIFVS
+981 KYMILVS

-1002 AWTFFADSYNN
+1002 AWTFFADSYKN

-1120 NGKEVSFAEIQNDI
+1120 GGKEVSFDDIQNDI

-1162 FIDAADKLTLKV
+1162 FIDEADKLTLKV

-1216 RSMEVA
+1216 RSLEVA

>member
-34 DHSDMSESSSVQMN
+34 DYSDMSESSSVQMN
-48 EVGNNGTNQPT
+48 EVSNNGTDQST
-59 ENGTGEDAAVKDVVE
+59 EDDATQCTCGAKEGEPHKENCPLYVKPDGGNTNDGDTDNGAGEDADIKSVVDD
-74 MINALPAAET
+74 INALLAAGT
-84 ITKETNLVSLKD
+84 ITEETDLEVLKT
-96 QVNAARAAYDELS
+96 QVNAARAAYNALS
-109 DDQKAAFNA
+109 EEQKAAF
-118 DVLGKLT
+118 DT
-125 ALEAKI
+125 A
-131 SELESNDQE
+131 
-140 TKPSDAVQTVVD
+140 T
-152 AINALPA
+152 
-159 VETITEETDLVSLKD
+159 
-174 QVNAAR
+174 
-180 AAYDALSAEQKESF
+180 
-194 DATVLE
+194 LE

-210 ELESGE
+210 ELESM
-216 QETESSEAVQNVI
+216 EAN
-229 EKIDAAVEQIDYT
+229 
-242 TETIS
+242 
-247 ATDGTTVT
+247 
-255 KTHITMLKDLDPA
+255 IT
-268 NNAELKALIDKEA
+268 
-281 AHEQD
+281 
-286 ETQPALSEDEAAKL
+286 
-300 SDARKAFEDAKAKYL
+300 
-315 SEGFSNAQLAARQAY
+315 
-330 DALAEADKTQVTNYS
+330 
-345 LLEAMEENIA
+345 

-360 VNTLPTAV
+360 VNTLPEGEPV
-368 AEINGIPYDT
+368 AMIGTEPYT
-378 LDDAI
+378 SLDDAVEK
-383 ADAEDGDTIEV
+383 AEEGSTITLLKDCELTEGFNKTLTFNGTGKITIPKQLKSDGEGWMCFGLGDPSRVLTFDGVEV
-394 LQDCTTQN
+394 EWISDGTAPWLMLSLSGTLNVTN
-402 GFSIFG
+402 GA
-408 KSLTIDGNNHAIT
+408 K
-421 VDNLG
+421 
-426 IYLLN
+426 
-431 NGSNIAELTFKN
+431 LTFKFDSRSSGTRN
-443 CKQLNI
+443 AIYMNEGAELNI
-449 SPVSGTPTAAGNSA
+449 TNGSTFEILGENTSTMERPGQGIQLDKTGKSTINVSDGSTFLIDGTNRGYVNSPVINVEDS
-463 PWASVIVSFDC
+463 
-474 ILTFDN
+474 TFTVQN
-480 CTVNIQQPIG
+480 CT
-490 DTKVHTGLYYH
+490 
-501 VGSKINLNN
+501 S
-510 TVMSVTGFTTNGF
+510 
-523 SADVNDEGLP
+523 
-533 YTSELNVLNGSNLT
+533 
-547 VSQNRAGLTAA
+547 
-558 LKVTVTDSKLTNSN
+558 
-572 NRGNASNG
+572 NASNG
-580 ADYIITNSKVDIS
+580 GNFTATNSKV
-593 GNGTH
+593 
-598 GMSARNVEIVNSN
+598 
-611 VTCEGNGGFGVTYY
+611 TY
-625 GSMKMDGSST
+625 
-635 LDANQ
+635 Q
-640 NGNAGLRANNKGKTS
+640 NNKGHGLSAGDVILKNTDFLS
-655 DVASGAKV
+655 D
-663 NILGN
+663 N
-668 SHNGL
+668 NGL
-673 ENYGDFTFE
+673 YGVYVNGEFLVDKDSTMIVTNNSYDGDCAGVNLTAAVNDGRVEAGAVVTITGNKCSGFSSRGVCTFE
-682 DGVILRINN
+682 EGSKLTITNNIN
-691 NDEVKTNGGGIYNA
+691 DKGSASYGGGIYNTKSTA
-705 GSIILPS
+705 HLTLPS
-712 DTEIMNNH
+712 DAVI
-720 AKKHGG
+720 
-726 GICNDGTVTV
+726 
-736 PNGVKLYNNHADIAG
+736 YNNHAVTGG
-751 DDIHLG
+751 DDIYNTG
-757 SEDKFKDASI
+757 EI
-767 TFYPVGSDWTLT
+767 TFNGVGSDWILDDTN
-779 QTQLPITG
+779 LPITG

-792 NKDGTSVTELNTN
+792 NNNGATTN
-805 RWSQGNYYDL
+805 RWSKSNYYELFNLFDE
-815 ANVTADGITLR
+815 NGKVTLTGTYA
-826 GFQSLKA
+826 LKA

-897 DQMIEMLN
+897 DQMIGMLN
-905 SLNQQITETGAK
+905 SLNDQVTETGAK

-926 KEANRVL
+926 KVANRVL

-1002 AWTFFADSYNN
+1002 AWSFFSDDPDIYAT

-1021 SKYGNNNAPENWE
+1021 SKHGNNNAPENWV

-1041 QKVAAQG
+1041 QKVVAQG

-1055 GGTPINATPEDKE
+1055 DGTPTNTTPKDKE

-1082 LTHQVYQE
+1082 LTHQIYQE

-1102 ATSNADHPWATSF
+1102 ASSNADHPWATSF

-1120 NGKEVSFAEIQNDI
+1120 GGKTVSFDDIQNDI

-1162 FIDAADKLTLKV
+1162 FINNIDNLNLTV
-1174 GNEVLPI
+1174 GGTVLNKKQI
-1181 HEENGYYGFGE
+1181 DENTYGFGNVRD
-1192 KLTSGDYAGHY
+1192 GIYDFV
-1203 PYELTYY
+1203 LTYY

>member
-48 EVGNNGTNQPT
+48 EVDNNGTDQST

-84 ITKETNLVSLKD
+84 ITEETDLASLKD
-96 QVNAARAAYDELS
+96 QVNAAHAAYDALS
-109 DDQKAAFNA
+109 AEQKATFNA

-180 AAYDALSAEQKESF
+180 VAYDALSDDQKAAF
-194 DATVLE
+194 DAATLE

-205 EAKIS
+205 EDKIS

-216 QETESSEAVQNVI
+216 QETAPSEAVQNVI

-286 ETQPALSEDEAAKL
+286 ETQPALTDEEAAKL
-300 SDARKAFEDAKAKYL
+300 SDARKVFDDAKAKYL
-315 SEGFSNAQLAARQAY
+315 IEGFSNAQLAARQAY
-330 DALAEADKTQVTNYS
+330 DALATEEEKAQVTNYS

-360 VNTLPTAV
+360 VNTLPEGEPV
-368 AEINGIPYDT
+368 AMIGTEPYT
-378 LDDAI
+378 SLDDAVEK
-383 ADAEDGDTIEV
+383 AEEGSTITLLKDCELTKGFNKTLTFNGTGKITIPQQLKSNGEGWMCFGLGDPSRVLTFDGVEV
-394 LQDCTTQN
+394 EWLSDGSAPWLMLSLSGTLNVTN
-402 GFSIFG
+402 GA
-408 KSLTIDGNNHAIT
+408 N
-421 VDNLG
+421 
-426 IYLLN
+426 
-431 NGSNIAELTFKN
+431 LTFKFDSKTTKTRN
-443 CKQLNI
+443 AIYMNEGAVLNVTNASTFQILGVGTEGTAGQGIQLDKAGKSTINVI
-449 SPVSGTPTAAGNSA
+449 DGSTFLIDGTNRGYVNSPVINVEDS
-463 PWASVIVSFDC
+463 
-474 ILTFDN
+474 TFTVQN
-480 CTVNIQQPIG
+480 CT
-490 DTKVHTGLYYH
+490 
-501 VGSKINLNN
+501 S
-510 TVMSVTGFTTNGF
+510 
-523 SADVNDEGLP
+523 
-533 YTSELNVLNGSNLT
+533 
-547 VSQNRAGLTAA
+547 
-558 LKVTVTDSKLTNSN
+558 
-572 NRGNASNG
+572 NASNG
-580 ADYIITNSKVDIS
+580 GNFTATNSKV
-593 GNGTH
+593 
-598 GMSARNVEIVNSN
+598 
-611 VTCEGNGGFGVTYY
+611 TY
-625 GSMKMDGSST
+625 
-635 LDANQ
+635 Q
-640 NGNAGLRANNKGKTS
+640 NNKGHGLSAGNVILKNTDFLS
-655 DVASGAKV
+655 D
-663 NILGN
+663 N
-668 SHNGL
+668 NGL
-673 ENYGDFTFE
+673 YGVYVNGKFLVDKDSTMTVTNNSYDGDCAGVNLTAAVNDGRVEAGAVVTITGNKCSGFSSRGVCTFE
-682 DGVILRINN
+682 EGSKLTITNNIN
-691 NDEVKTNGGGIYNA
+691 DKGSASYGGGIYNTKSTA
-705 GSIILPS
+705 HLTLPS
-712 DTEIMNNH
+712 DAVI
-720 AKKHGG
+720 
-726 GICNDGTVTV
+726 
-736 PNGVKLYNNHADIAG
+736 YNNHAVTGG
-751 DDIHLG
+751 DDIYNTG
-757 SEDKFKDASI
+757 EI
-767 TFYPVGSDWTLT
+767 TFSHVGTDWILDDTN
-779 QTQLPITG
+779 LPITG

-792 NKDGTSVTELNTN
+792 NNNGTTTN
-805 RWSQGNYYDL
+805 RWSKSNYYELFNLFDESGK
-815 ANVTADGITLR
+815 ATLT
-826 GFQSLKA
+826 GTYALKA

-1120 NGKEVSFAEIQNDI
+1120 GGKEVSFDDIQNDI

-1162 FIDAADKLTLKV
+1162 FINNIDNLNLTV
-1174 GNEVLPI
+1174 GGTVLNKEQI
-1181 HEENGYYGFGE
+1181 DENTYGFGNVRD
-1192 KLTSGDYAGHY
+1192 GIYDFV
-1203 PYELTYY
+1203 LTYY

-1216 RSMEVA
+1216 RSLEVA

-1331 DTPTIINETPV
+1331 DTPTIINDTPV

>member
-1 MKNKFMR
+1 
-8 SVTAMVVAVTMLISS
+8 
-23 QGVVTSFADGG
+23 
-34 DHSDMSESSSVQMN
+34 MN
-48 EVGNNGTNQPT
+48 EVDNNGTDQST
-59 ENGTGEDAAVKDVVE
+59 ENGTVEDAAVKDVVE

-84 ITKETNLVSLKD
+84 ITEETNLVSLKD
-96 QVNAARAAYDELS
+96 QVNTAHAAYDALS
-109 DDQKAAFNA
+109 AEQKAAFNA

-140 TKPSDAVQTVVD
+140 TKPSDAVQAVVD
-152 AINALPA
+152 AINDLPA

-216 QETESSEAVQNVI
+216 QETAPSEAVQNVI

-242 TETIS
+242 TETIP

-286 ETQPALSEDEAAKL
+286 ENQPALTDEEAAKL

-345 LLEAMEENIA
+345 LLTDMEANIA

-360 VNTLPTAV
+360 VNTLPTSV
-368 AEINGIPYDT
+368 AEINGILYDT
-378 LDDAI
+378 LDEAI

-431 NGSNIAELTFKN
+431 NGSNIAELTFKD
-443 CKQLNI
+443 CRQLNI
-449 SPVSGTPTAAGNSA
+449 IPVSGAPTTAGNTA
-463 PWASVIVSFDC
+463 GWGSVIVSFNC

-480 CTVNIQQPIG
+480 CTVNVQQPSG
-490 DTKVHTGLYYH
+490 ETGVQTAFYSHTGA
-501 VGSKINLNN
+501 KINIQNGS
-510 TVMSVTGFTTNGF
+510 TVNVTGFKSLGFGMDPHDTTE
-523 SADVNDEGLP
+523 A
-533 YTSELNVLNGSNLT
+533 YTSEINIKEDSHLNIDKCGRGIYST
-547 VSQNRAGLTAA
+547 YQ
-558 LKVTVTDSKLTNSN
+558 VTIDDSTLSICN
-572 NRGNASNG
+572 NREQGTDGTSNKLKP
-580 ADYIITNSKVDIS
+580 DYIIKNSTVEILNNGQD
-593 GNGTH
+593 GNHTFGH
-598 GMSARNVEIVNSN
+598 GMCARDMKIVNSN
-611 VTCEGNGGFGVTYY
+611 VKCEGNGGYGLNVTR
-625 GSMKMDGSST
+625 SLTIDTSST
-635 LDANQ
+635 LDVIGNSWAGDDSGLQINNGAIANIA
-640 NGNAGLRANNKGKTS
+640 AGAT
-655 DVASGAKV
+655 V
-663 NILGN
+663 NIKGN
-668 SHNGL
+668 KSSGL
-673 ENYGDFTFE
+673 SNWGTCNFE
-682 DGVILRINN
+682 EGSKLTITGNINDKGN
-691 NDEVKTNGGGIYNA
+691 TSRGGGIYNTDHKGYEA
-705 GSIILPS
+705 HLTLPS
-712 DTEIMNNH
+712 D
-720 AKKHGG
+720 AV
-726 GICNDGTVTV
+726 ICNNQAVTE
-736 PNGVKLYNNHADIAG
+736 G
-751 DDIHLG
+751 DDIYNTG
-757 SEDKFKDASI
+757 EIIFNR
-767 TFYPVGSDWTLT
+767 VGSDWTLEET
-779 QTQLPITG
+779 NLPITG
-787 WYFDG
+787 WYYDGHKNGDETKRWKQDTQEDSYQLFDDFDDTG
-792 NKDGTSVTELNTN
+792 RVTLT
-805 RWSQGNYYDL
+805 
-815 ANVTADGITLR
+815 GIYA
-826 GFQSLKA
+826 LKA
-833 AHAYAYDP
+833 AHAYSYDP
-841 ETPVNPTDWEHSK
+841 ETPVNPGTEWQVSK

-871 SLPAAQEQLVSDVV
+871 SLPSSEYQLASDVV
-885 FVLDKSTSATVE
+885 FVLDKSTSGNVKDDAIKMLE
-897 DQMIEMLN
+897 SLKSDIEEN
-905 SLNQQITETGAK
+905 GAK
-917 VKVGVVIFN
+917 VNVGIVIFNQAASRFGWYDLITEYDQIIEIFN
-926 KEANRVL
+926 KEIK
-933 ELTELNS
+933 
-940 DNMSQIEDAIRQEI
+940 D
-954 SSGTNTHAGLLA
+954 GTNLNAGLLA
-966 GKAMLDADTSVDANR
+966 AKEMLEEHTDVDPNR
-981 KYMIFVS
+981 KHMILVS
-988 DGITYMY
+988 DGISYYYCEGTNYQQGYTIASLNGGNDGEGSRNCTPDSTLSAWGIKYGTYGADNEGFSYIPDWSQWESGMPALLSSDY
-995 NAEPTVT
+995 TKYQYQVGSPDIPTE
-1002 AWTFFADSYNN
+1002 ADSPKAVPFNERKNY
-1013 WAGPDNWN
+1013 
-1021 SKYGNNNAPENWE
+1021 
-1034 SWLDDIG
+1034 
-1041 QKVAAQG
+1041 
-1048 TTYEYPY
+1048 
-1055 GGTPINATPEDKE
+1055 PINVDI
-1068 QQSNYANSIDKALY
+1068 SLYNSLKLY
-1082 LTHQVYQE
+1082 RDL
-1090 AQNAGYH
+1090 ASKYH
-1097 CYAMN
+1097 CYAVLDGTTN
-1102 ATSNADHPWATSF
+1102 KYTFGTPF
-1115 MNYLA
+1115 MEYMAGETFVGSSSQEKFLNI
-1120 NGKEVSFAEIQNDI
+1120 KNDI
-1134 YYLLD
+1134 FYLVD
-1139 AGSQVVDVIGEGI
+1139 EGSSIVDVIGEGI
-1152 DNVGNEYDFK
+1152 DNAGNEYDFK
-1162 FIDAADKLTLKV
+1162 FINDINNLNLTV
-1174 GNEVLPI
+1174 NGISLPKEQI
-1181 HEENGYYGFGE
+1181 VENTSYGFGE
-1192 KLTSGDYAGHY
+1192 KLDNGKYEF
-1203 PYELTYY
+1203 ELTYY
-1210 PEGMGT
+1210 PDGIGKEA
-1216 RSMEVA
+1216 RSQEVIA
-1222 GELFRWDIN
+1222 GELFRLDIN
-1231 VPVSNFAPVQ
+1231 VPITIDKPVQ

-1264 GSEEYAGL
+1264 GSEEHAGL

-1342 PTTTIDDEDVPLTD
+1342 PTTTIDDENVPLTD
-1356 LPEDTVTIDD
+1356 LPDDTVTIDD

>member
-48 EVGNNGTNQPT
+48 EVDNNGTDQST

-84 ITKETNLVSLKD
+84 ITEETNLVSLKD
-96 QVNAARAAYDELS
+96 QVNAAHAAYDALS
-109 DDQKAAFNA
+109 DDQKAAFDTA
-118 DVLGKLT
+118 VL
-125 ALEAKI
+125 
-131 SELESNDQE
+131 D
-140 TKPSDAVQTVVD
+140 
-152 AINALPA
+152 
-159 VETITEETDLVSLKD
+159 
-174 QVNAAR
+174 
-180 AAYDALSAEQKESF
+180 
-194 DATVLE
+194 

-210 ELESGE
+210 ELESGK

-229 EKIDAAVEQIDYT
+229 EKIDAAVKQIDHT

-268 NNAELKALIDKEA
+268 NNAKLKALIDKEA

-286 ETQPALSEDEAAKL
+286 ENQPALTDEEAAKL

-315 SEGFSNAQLAARQAY
+315 SKGFSNAPQAARQAY

-360 VNTLPTAV
+360 VNTLLEGEPV
-368 AEINGIPYDT
+368 AMIGTERYPS
-378 LDDAI
+378 LDDAVEK
-383 ADAEDGDTIEV
+383 AEEGSTITLLKDCELTEGFNKTLTFNGTGKITIPKQLKSNGENWMCFGLGDTSRVLTFDGVEV
-394 LQDCTTQN
+394 EWISDSSVPWLMLQLN
-402 GFSIFG
+402 GTLSI
-408 KSLTIDGNNHAIT
+408 T
-421 VDNLG
+421 
-426 IYLLN
+426 
-431 NGSNIAELTFKN
+431 NGAKLTFKFDS
-443 CKQLNI
+443 L
-449 SPVSGTPTAAGNSA
+449 SSGTRNALYMHPGAKLYVTNGSTFEILGENTSTMERPGQGIQLEKAGTASINVTGNSKFLIDGTNRGYVNS
-463 PWASVIVSFDC
+463 PSINVEDS
-474 ILTFDN
+474 TFTVQN
-480 CTVNIQQPIG
+480 CT
-490 DTKVHTGLYYH
+490 
-501 VGSKINLNN
+501 S
-510 TVMSVTGFTTNGF
+510 
-523 SADVNDEGLP
+523 
-533 YTSELNVLNGSNLT
+533 
-547 VSQNRAGLTAA
+547 
-558 LKVTVTDSKLTNSN
+558 
-572 NRGNASNG
+572 NASNG
-580 ADYIITNSKVDIS
+580 GNFTAINS
-593 GNGTH
+593 T
-598 GMSARNVEIVNSN
+598 
-611 VTCEGNGGFGVTYY
+611 VTY
-625 GSMKMDGSST
+625 
-635 LDANQ
+635 Q
-640 NGNAGLRANNKGKTS
+640 NNKGHGLSAGNVILENSTLTS
-655 DVASGAKV
+655 H
-663 NILGN
+663 
-668 SHNGL
+668 HNGL
-673 ENYGDFTFE
+673 YGVFVSGAFNVDGTSKLTITENSYDGDYAGLNLAFNQSIALVKSGAEIT
-682 DGVILRINN
+682 INN
-691 NDEVKTNGGGIYNA
+691 NFCSGLSNWRTSVFEEGVKLTITGNSNYQTDESYGGGVFNYKANA
-705 GSIILPS
+705 HLTLPS
-712 DTEIMNNH
+712 DAVIYNNH
-720 AKKHGG
+720 AKAG
-726 GICNDGTVTV
+726 
-736 PNGVKLYNNHADIAG
+736 G
-751 DDIHLG
+751 DDIYNTG
-757 SEDKFKDASI
+757 EI
-767 TFYPVGSDWTLT
+767 TFSRVGTDWILDDTN
-779 QTQLPITG
+779 LPITG

-792 NKDGTSVTELNTN
+792 DNNGTTTN
-805 RWSQGNYYDL
+805 RWSKSNYYELFNLFDESGK
-815 ANVTADGITLR
+815 ATLT
-826 GFQSLKA
+826 GTYALKA

-885 FVLDKSTSATVE
+885 FVLDESSAYDAVVE
-897 DQMIEMLN
+897 EMDTMLN
-905 SLNQQITETGAK
+905 NLDDHVAK
-917 VKVGVVIFN
+917 NEAAVKVGVVVFRGN
-926 KEANRVL
+926 AVTKDL
-933 ELTELNS
+933 ELLTPDSIDDINAFVRTRPDVGGS
-940 DNMSQIEDAIRQEI
+940 NMM
-954 SSGTNTHAGLLA
+954 AGLQA
-966 GKAMLDADTSVDANR
+966 AEAMLQNAPEDDSR
-981 KYMIFVS
+981 KYMILIG
-988 DGITYMY
+988 DGITYTWSGENGEQLGVNFA
-995 NAEPTVT
+995 NADAPTSPKLASPDAFDVKHGNGYLPNDWSKHLNEVSSVMEKT
-1002 AWTFFADSYNN
+1002 ISEKSSSYIRGVDISTLPFIGNYEK
-1013 WAGPDNWN
+1013 DNYT
-1021 SKYGNNNAPENWE
+1021 S
-1034 SWLDDIG
+1034 SVDI
-1041 QKVAAQG
+1041 
-1048 TTYEYPY
+1048 
-1055 GGTPINATPEDKE
+1055 
-1068 QQSNYANSIDKALY
+1068 ALY
-1082 LTHQVYQE
+1082 KCDQLYR
-1090 AQNAGYH
+1090 NLSSKYH
-1097 CYAMN
+1097 CYTVMRSAPSLSDPSK
-1102 ATSNADHPWATSF
+1102 TDGEIHPWGPSF

-1120 NGKEVSFAEIQNDI
+1120 DGKEVSFAEIQNDI

-1216 RSMEVA
+1216 RSLEVA

-1241 LTYTVQLTNPQTA
+1241 LTYTVQLTHPQTA

-1264 GSEEYAGL
+1264 GSKEYAGL

>member
-34 DHSDMSESSSVQMN
+34 DHSDLSESSSVQMN
-48 EVGNNGTNQPT
+48 EVDNNGTDQST
-59 ENGTGEDAAVKDVVE
+59 ENGTGEDADIK
-74 MINALPAAET
+74 
-84 ITKETNLVSLKD
+84 S
-96 QVNAARAAYDELS
+96 
-109 DDQKAAFNA
+109 
-118 DVLGKLT
+118 
-125 ALEAKI
+125 
-131 SELESNDQE
+131 
-140 TKPSDAVQTVVD
+140 VVD
-152 AINALPA
+152 AINAPPA
-159 VETITEETDLVSLKD
+159 AETITEETDLVSLKD

-180 AAYDALSAEQKESF
+180 AAYDALTAEQKESF

-210 ELESGE
+210 ELESGN

-242 TETIS
+242 TETIT

-255 KTHITMLKDLDPA
+255 KTHITMLKNLDPA

-286 ETQPALSEDEAAKL
+286 ENQPALTDEEAAKL

-360 VNTLPTAV
+360 VNTLPEGEPV
-368 AEINGIPYDT
+368 AMIGTEPYT
-378 LDDAI
+378 SLDDAVEK
-383 ADAEDGDTIEV
+383 AEEGSTITLLKDCELTKGFNKTLTFTGHHKITIPKQLTSNGEGWMCFGLYDPSRVLTFDDVEVEWISDGTAPWLMLSLSGTLNV
-394 LQDCTTQN
+394 TN
-402 GFSIFG
+402 GA
-408 KSLTIDGNNHAIT
+408 N
-421 VDNLG
+421 
-426 IYLLN
+426 
-431 NGSNIAELTFKN
+431 LTFKFDSKTTKTRN
-443 CKQLNI
+443 AIYMNEGAVLNVTNASTFQILGTSTEGTAGQGIQLDKTGKSTINVTDGSTFLI
-449 SPVSGTPTAAGNSA
+449 DGTNRGYVNSPVINVEDS
-463 PWASVIVSFDC
+463 
-474 ILTFDN
+474 TFTVQN
-480 CTVNIQQPIG
+480 CT
-490 DTKVHTGLYYH
+490 
-501 VGSKINLNN
+501 S
-510 TVMSVTGFTTNGF
+510 
-523 SADVNDEGLP
+523 
-533 YTSELNVLNGSNLT
+533 
-547 VSQNRAGLTAA
+547 
-558 LKVTVTDSKLTNSN
+558 
-572 NRGNASNG
+572 NASNG
-580 ADYIITNSKVDIS
+580 GNFTAINS
-593 GNGTH
+593 T
-598 GMSARNVEIVNSN
+598 
-611 VTCEGNGGFGVTYY
+611 VTY
-625 GSMKMDGSST
+625 
-635 LDANQ
+635 Q
-640 NGNAGLRANNKGKTS
+640 NNKGHGLSAGNVILENSTLTS
-655 DVASGAKV
+655 H
-663 NILGN
+663 
-668 SHNGL
+668 HNGL
-673 ENYGDFTFE
+673 YGVFVSGAFNVDGTSKLTITENSYDGDYAGLNLAFNQSIALVKSGAEIT
-682 DGVILRINN
+682 INN
-691 NDEVKTNGGGIYNA
+691 NFCSGLSNWRTSVFEEGVKLTITGNSNYQTDESYGGGVFNYKANA
-705 GSIILPS
+705 HLTLPS
-712 DTEIMNNH
+712 DAVIYNNH
-720 AKKHGG
+720 AKAG
-726 GICNDGTVTV
+726 
-736 PNGVKLYNNHADIAG
+736 G
-751 DDIHLG
+751 DDIYNTG
-757 SEDKFKDASI
+757 EI
-767 TFYPVGSDWTLT
+767 TFSRIGDVEPEWILDDTN
-779 QTQLPITG
+779 LPITG

-792 NKDGTSVTELNTN
+792 DNNGTTTN
-805 RWSQGNYYDL
+805 RWSKSNYYKLFNLFDE
-815 ANVTADGITLR
+815 NGKVTLTGTYA
-826 GFQSLKA
+826 LKA

-885 FVLDKSTSATVE
+885 FVLDESSAYDAVVE
-897 DQMIEMLN
+897 EMDTMLN
-905 SLNQQITETGAK
+905 NLADHVAK
-917 VKVGVVIFN
+917 NEAAVKVGVVVFRGN
-926 KEANRVL
+926 AVTKDL
-933 ELTELNS
+933 ELLTPDSIDDINAFVRTRPDVGGS
-940 DNMSQIEDAIRQEI
+940 NMM
-954 SSGTNTHAGLLA
+954 AGLQA
-966 GKAMLDADTSVDANR
+966 AEAMLQNAPEDDSR
-981 KYMIFVS
+981 KYMILIG
-988 DGITYMY
+988 DGITYTWSGENGEQLGVNFANADAPTSPMLASPDAFDVKHGNGYLPNDWSKHLNEVSSVMEKTISEKSSSYSRGVDISTLPFIRNDEKY
-995 NAEPTVT
+995 NYTSSV
-1002 AWTFFADSYNN
+1002 
-1013 WAGPDNWN
+1013 
-1021 SKYGNNNAPENWE
+1021 
-1034 SWLDDIG
+1034 DI
-1041 QKVAAQG
+1041 
-1048 TTYEYPY
+1048 
-1055 GGTPINATPEDKE
+1055 
-1068 QQSNYANSIDKALY
+1068 ALY
-1082 LTHQVYQE
+1082 KCDQLYR
-1090 AQNAGYH
+1090 NLSSKYH
-1097 CYAMN
+1097 CYTVMRSAPSLSDPSK
-1102 ATSNADHPWATSF
+1102 TDGEIHPWGPSF

-1162 FIDAADKLTLKV
+1162 FINNIDNLNLTV
-1174 GNEVLPI
+1174 GGTVLNKEQI
-1181 HEENGYYGFGE
+1181 DENTYGFGNVRD
-1192 KLTSGDYAGHY
+1192 GIYDFV
-1203 PYELTYY
+1203 LTYY

-1286 GVEGEQEAF
+1286 GVEEEQEAF

>member
-34 DHSDMSESSSVQMN
+34 DHSDLSESSSVQMN
-48 EVGNNGTNQPT
+48 EVSNNGTDQST
-59 ENGTGEDAAVKDVVE
+59 ENDDAQCNCGVTDGEAQKEGCPLYVKPDGGNTNDGDTDNGAGEDTDIKSVVDA
-74 MINALPAAET
+74 INAPPAVEDLNE
-84 ITKETNLVSLKD
+84 ETNYEELK
-96 QVNAARAAYDELS
+96 AP
-109 DDQKAAFNA
+109 
-118 DVLGKLT
+118 
-125 ALEAKI
+125 EAKI
-131 SELESNDQE
+131 SELES
-140 TKPSDAVQTVVD
+140 S
-152 AINALPA
+152 
-159 VETITEETDLVSLKD
+159 
-174 QVNAAR
+174 
-180 AAYDALSAEQKESF
+180 
-194 DATVLE
+194 
-200 KLTAL
+200 
-205 EAKIS
+205 
-210 ELESGE
+210 E
-216 QETESSEAVQNVI
+216 QETAPSEAVQNVI
-229 EKIDAAVEQIDYT
+229 KKIDDAVKQIDYT
-242 TETIS
+242 TETIT
-247 ATDGTTVT
+247 ATNGTTVT
-255 KTHITMLKDLDPA
+255 KTHISMLKDLDPA

-281 AHEQD
+281 A
-286 ETQPALSEDEAAKL
+286 KL
-300 SDARKAFEDAKAKYL
+300 SDARKVFEDAKAKYL
-315 SEGFSNAQLAARQAY
+315 SEGFSDAQLAARKAY

-345 LLEAMEENIA
+345 LLTDMEANIA

-360 VNTLPTAV
+360 VNTLPTPAADTV
-368 AEINGIPYDT
+368 AMIGDTEYKT
-378 LDDAI
+378 LDEAI
-383 ADAEDGDTIEV
+383 AAAVNGDTIEI
-394 LQDCTTQN
+394 LNNCSTPN
-402 GFSIFG
+402 GFAIGG
-408 KSLTIDGNNHAIT
+408 KTDNHDNPNDLTINGNGHTIT
-421 VDNLG
+421 LDQKG
-426 IYLLN
+426 IY
-431 NGSNIAELTFKN
+431 IAKDGATTPSKLTFNN
-443 CKQLNI
+443 CNLDI
-449 SPVSGTPTAAGNSA
+449 RPVLGTPTISGEGY
-463 PWASVIVSFDC
+463 PWAAVIINYDC
-474 ILTFDN
+474 KLTFDN
-480 CTVNIQQPIG
+480 CTVNVKQPIG

-510 TVMSVTGFTTNGF
+510 TVMSVTEFTTNGF
-523 SADVNDEGLP
+523 SADVNDEDLP
-533 YTSELNVLNGSNLT
+533 YTSELNVLNDSNLT

-572 NRGNASNG
+572 NRGYASNE
-580 ADYIITNSKVDIS
+580 ADYFITDSKVDIS
-593 GNGTH
+593 ANGGN

-635 LDANQ
+635 LNANQ

-691 NDEVKTNGGGIYNA
+691 NDEVSTNGGGIYNA

-833 AHAYAYDP
+833 AHAYSYNP
-841 ETPVNPTDWEHSK
+841 ETPVNPIKWQVSK

-885 FVLDKSTSATVE
+885 FVLDESSAYNAVVE
-897 DQMIEMLN
+897 EMDTMLN
-905 SLNQQITETGAK
+905 NLDDHVAK
-917 VKVGVVIFN
+917 NEAAVKVGVVVFRGN
-926 KEANRVL
+926 AVTKDL
-933 ELTELNS
+933 ELLTPDSIDDINAFVRTRPDVGGS
-940 DNMSQIEDAIRQEI
+940 NMM
-954 SSGTNTHAGLLA
+954 AGLQA
-966 GKAMLDADTSVDANR
+966 AEAMLQNAPEDNSR
-981 KYMIFVS
+981 KYMILIG
-988 DGITYMY
+988 DGITYTWSGENGEQLGVNFA
-995 NAEPTVT
+995 NADAPTSPMLASPDAFDVKHGNGYLPNDWSKHLNEVSSVMEKT
-1002 AWTFFADSYNN
+1002 ISEKSSSYSR
-1013 WAGPDNWN
+1013 GV
-1021 SKYGNNNAPENWE
+1021 
-1034 SWLDDIG
+1034 DIS
-1041 QKVAAQG
+1041 
-1048 TTYEYPY
+1048 TLPF
-1055 GGTPINATPEDKE
+1055 I
-1068 QQSNYANSIDKALY
+1068 SNYEKDNYTSSVDIALY
-1082 LTHQVYQE
+1082 KCDQLYR
-1090 AQNAGYH
+1090 NLSSKYH
-1097 CYAMN
+1097 CYTVMRSAPSLSDPSK
-1102 ATSNADHPWATSF
+1102 TDGEIHPWGPSF

-1120 NGKEVSFAEIQNDI
+1120 DGKEVSFAEIQNDI

-1216 RSMEVA
+1216 RSLEVA

-1241 LTYTVQLTNPQTA
+1241 LTYTVQLTHPQTA

-1264 GSEEYAGL
+1264 GSEKYAGL

>member
-34 DHSDMSESSSVQMN
+34 DHSDLSESSSVQMN
-48 EVGNNGTNQPT
+48 EVSNNGTDQST
-59 ENGTGEDAAVKDVVE
+59 ENDDAQCNCGVTDGEAQKEGCPLYVKPDDGNTNDGDTDNSAGEDADIKSVVDA
-74 MINALPAAET
+74 INALPAAGT
-84 ITKETNLVSLKD
+84 ITEETDLATLKTQISD
-96 QVNAARAAYDELS
+96 IRAAYDELS
-109 DDQKAAFNA
+109 DDQKAAFDTA
-118 DVLGKLT
+118 VL
-125 ALEAKI
+125 
-131 SELESNDQE
+131 D
-140 TKPSDAVQTVVD
+140 
-152 AINALPA
+152 
-159 VETITEETDLVSLKD
+159 
-174 QVNAAR
+174 
-180 AAYDALSAEQKESF
+180 
-194 DATVLE
+194 

-210 ELESGE
+210 ELESGN

-242 TETIS
+242 TETIT

-255 KTHITMLKDLDPA
+255 KTHITMLKNLDPA

-286 ETQPALSEDEAAKL
+286 ENQPALTDEEATKL
-300 SDARKAFEDAKAKYL
+300 SDARKVFEDAKAKYL

-330 DALAEADKTQVTNYS
+330 DALATEEEKAQVTNYS
-345 LLEAMEENIA
+345 LLTDMEANIA

-360 VNTLPTAV
+360 VNTLPTSV
-368 AEINGIPYDT
+368 AEINGILYDT
-378 LDDAI
+378 LDEAI

-940 DNMSQIEDAIRQEI
+940 DNMGKIQEAIKKDI

-1002 AWTFFADSYNN
+1002 AWSFFSDDPDIYAT

-1021 SKYGNNNAPENWE
+1021 SKYGNNNAPENWV

-1041 QKVAAQG
+1041 QKVVAQG

-1055 GGTPINATPEDKE
+1055 DGTPTNTTPKDKE

-1082 LTHQVYQE
+1082 LTHQIYQE

-1102 ATSNADHPWATSF
+1102 ASSNADHPWATSF

-1120 NGKEVSFAEIQNDI
+1120 GGKTVSFDDIQNDI

-1162 FIDAADKLTLKV
+1162 FINNIDNLNLTV
-1174 GNEVLPI
+1174 GGTVLNKKQI
-1181 HEENGYYGFGE
+1181 DENTYGFGNVRN
-1192 KLTSGDYAGHY
+1192 GIYDFV
-1203 PYELTYY
+1203 LTYY

-1331 DTPTIINETPV
+1331 DTPTIINDTPV

>member
-34 DHSDMSESSSVQMN
+34 DHSDLSESSSVQMN
-48 EVGNNGTNQPT
+48 EVSNNGTDQST
-59 ENGTGEDAAVKDVVE
+59 ENDDAQCNCGVTDGEAQKEGCPLYVKPDDGNTNDGDTEDDAAQCTCGAEEGGPHKEDCPLYVKPDGGNTDNGNTNDGDTDNGAGED
-74 MINALPAAET
+74 
-84 ITKETNLVSLKD
+84 TNIKS
-96 QVNAARAAYDELS
+96 
-109 DDQKAAFNA
+109 
-118 DVLGKLT
+118 
-125 ALEAKI
+125 
-131 SELESNDQE
+131 
-140 TKPSDAVQTVVD
+140 VVD

-159 VETITEETDLVSLKD
+159 AETITEETDLVSLKD

-180 AAYDALSAEQKESF
+180 VAYDALSDDQKAAF
-194 DATVLE
+194 DAATLE

-210 ELESGE
+210 ELESGN

-242 TETIS
+242 TETIT

-255 KTHITMLKDLDPA
+255 KTHITMLKNLDPA

-286 ETQPALSEDEAAKL
+286 ENQPALTDEEAAKL

-360 VNTLPTAV
+360 VNTLPEGEPV
-368 AEINGIPYDT
+368 AMIGTEPYT
-378 LDDAI
+378 SLDDAVEK
-383 ADAEDGDTIEV
+383 AEEGSTITLLKDCELTKGFNKTLTFTGHHKITIPKQLTSNGEGWMCFGLGDPSRVLTFDGVEV
-394 LQDCTTQN
+394 EWLSDGSAPWLMLSLSGTLNITN
-402 GFSIFG
+402 GA
-408 KSLTIDGNNHAIT
+408 N
-421 VDNLG
+421 
-426 IYLLN
+426 
-431 NGSNIAELTFKN
+431 LTFKFDSKTTKTRN
-443 CKQLNI
+443 AIYMNEGAVLNVTNASTFQILGVGTEGTAGQGIQLDKTGESTINI
-449 SPVSGTPTAAGNSA
+449 TDGSTFLIDGTNRGYVNSPVINVEDS
-463 PWASVIVSFDC
+463 
-474 ILTFDN
+474 TFTVQN
-480 CTVNIQQPIG
+480 CT
-490 DTKVHTGLYYH
+490 
-501 VGSKINLNN
+501 S
-510 TVMSVTGFTTNGF
+510 
-523 SADVNDEGLP
+523 
-533 YTSELNVLNGSNLT
+533 
-547 VSQNRAGLTAA
+547 
-558 LKVTVTDSKLTNSN
+558 
-572 NRGNASNG
+572 NASNG
-580 ADYIITNSKVDIS
+580 GNFTAINSKV
-593 GNGTH
+593 
-598 GMSARNVEIVNSN
+598 
-611 VTCEGNGGFGVTYY
+611 TY
-625 GSMKMDGSST
+625 
-635 LDANQ
+635 Q
-640 NGNAGLRANNKGKTS
+640 NNKGHGLS
-655 DVASGAKV
+655 AGDV
-663 NILGN
+663 ILKN
-668 SHNGL
+668 TDFLSNNNGL
-673 ENYGDFTFE
+673 YGVYVNGEFLVDKDSTMTVTNNSYDGDCAGVNLTATVNDGRVEAGAVVTITGNKCSGFSSRGVCTFE
-682 DGVILRINN
+682 EGSKLTITNNIN
-691 NDEVKTNGGGIYNA
+691 DKGSASYGGGIYNTKSTA
-705 GSIILPS
+705 HLTLPS
-712 DTEIMNNH
+712 DAVI
-720 AKKHGG
+720 
-726 GICNDGTVTV
+726 
-736 PNGVKLYNNHADIAG
+736 YNNHAVTGG
-751 DDIHLG
+751 DDIYNTG
-757 SEDKFKDASI
+757 EI
-767 TFYPVGSDWTLT
+767 TFNGVGSDWILDDTN
-779 QTQLPITG
+779 LPITG

-792 NKDGTSVTELNTN
+792 NNNGATTN
-805 RWSQGNYYDL
+805 RWSKSNYYELFNLFDE
-815 ANVTADGITLR
+815 NGKVTLTGTYA
-826 GFQSLKA
+826 LKA

-897 DQMIEMLN
+897 DQMIGMLN
-905 SLNQQITETGAK
+905 SLNDQVTETGAK

-926 KEANRVL
+926 KVANRVL

-1002 AWTFFADSYNN
+1002 AWSFFSDGPDIYAT

-1021 SKYGNNNAPENWE
+1021 SKYGNNNAPENWV

-1041 QKVAAQG
+1041 QKVVAQG

-1055 GGTPINATPEDKE
+1055 DGTPTNTTPKDKE

-1082 LTHQVYQE
+1082 LTHQIYQE

-1102 ATSNADHPWATSF
+1102 ASSNADHPWATSF

-1120 NGKEVSFAEIQNDI
+1120 GGKTVSFDDIQNDI

-1162 FIDAADKLTLKV
+1162 FINNIDNLNLTV
-1174 GNEVLPI
+1174 GGTVLNKKQI
-1181 HEENGYYGFGE
+1181 DENTYGFGNVRD
-1192 KLTSGDYAGHY
+1192 GIYDFV
-1203 PYELTYY
+1203 LTYY

>member
-1 MKNKFMR
+1 MKNKFSR
-8 SVTAMVVAVTMLISS
+8 SVTAIMLTAALLISS
-23 QGVVTSFADGG
+23 QGVVTAFADGG

-48 EVGNNGTNQPT
+48 EVGNNGTDQST
-59 ENGTGEDAAVKDVVE
+59 ENGTGEDAAVKDIVE

-84 ITKETNLVSLKD
+84 ITEETDLASLKD
-96 QVNAARAAYDELS
+96 QVNAARVAYDALS

-131 SELESNDQE
+131 SELESNEQE
-140 TKPSDAVQTVVD
+140 TKPSDAVQAVVD
-152 AINALPA
+152 AINALSA
-159 VETITEETDLVSLKD
+159 VEDLNEETNYEELKAQVSS
-174 QVNAAR
+174 AR
-180 AAYDALSAEQKESF
+180 AAYDALSEEQKAAF
-194 DATVLE
+194 DAATLE

-205 EAKIS
+205 EDKIS
-210 ELESGE
+210 ELESGN
-216 QETESSEAVQNVI
+216 QETAPSETVQNVI

-286 ETQPALSEDEAAKL
+286 ETQPALTDEEAAKL
-300 SDARKAFEDAKAKYL
+300 SEVHKAFEDAKAKYL

-330 DALAEADKTQVTNYS
+330 EALAEADKTQVTNYS
-345 LLEAMEENIA
+345 LLEDMEANIA

-360 VNTLPTAV
+360 VNTLPNGETV
-368 AEINGIPYDT
+368 AMIGTEPYT
-378 LDDAI
+378 SLDDAVEKAEEGSTITLLKDCELTEGFNKTLTFTGHYKITIPKQLKSNGENWMCFGLGDTSRVLTFDGVEVEWI
-383 ADAEDGDTIEV
+383 ADSSV
-394 LQDCTTQN
+394 PWLMLQLN
-402 GFSIFG
+402 GTLSV
-408 KSLTIDGNNHAIT
+408 T
-421 VDNLG
+421 
-426 IYLLN
+426 
-431 NGSNIAELTFKN
+431 NGAKLTFKFDS
-443 CKQLNI
+443 L
-449 SPVSGTPTAAGNSA
+449 SSGTRNALYMHPGAKLYVTNGSTFEILGENTSTMERPGQGIQLEKAGTASINVTGNSKFLIDGTNRGYVNS
-463 PWASVIVSFDC
+463 PSINVEDS
-474 ILTFDN
+474 TFTVQN
-480 CTVNIQQPIG
+480 CT
-490 DTKVHTGLYYH
+490 
-501 VGSKINLNN
+501 S
-510 TVMSVTGFTTNGF
+510 
-523 SADVNDEGLP
+523 
-533 YTSELNVLNGSNLT
+533 
-547 VSQNRAGLTAA
+547 
-558 LKVTVTDSKLTNSN
+558 
-572 NRGNASNG
+572 NASNG
-580 ADYIITNSKVDIS
+580 GNFTAINS
-593 GNGTH
+593 T
-598 GMSARNVEIVNSN
+598 
-611 VTCEGNGGFGVTYY
+611 VTY
-625 GSMKMDGSST
+625 
-635 LDANQ
+635 Q
-640 NGNAGLRANNKGKTS
+640 NNKGHGLSAGDVILKNTDFLS
-655 DVASGAKV
+655 D
-663 NILGN
+663 N
-668 SHNGL
+668 NGL
-673 ENYGDFTFE
+673 YGVYVNGEFLVDKDSTMTVTNNSYDGDYAGVNLTAAVNDGRVEAGAVVTITGNKCSGFSSRGVCTFE
-682 DGVILRINN
+682 EGSKLTITNNIN
-691 NDEVKTNGGGIYNA
+691 DKGSASYGGGIYNTKSTA
-705 GSIILPS
+705 HLTLPS
-712 DTEIMNNH
+712 DAVI
-720 AKKHGG
+720 
-726 GICNDGTVTV
+726 
-736 PNGVKLYNNHADIAG
+736 YNNHAVTGG
-751 DDIHLG
+751 DDIYNTG
-757 SEDKFKDASI
+757 EI
-767 TFYPVGSDWTLT
+767 TFSHVGTDWILDDTN
-779 QTQLPITG
+779 LPITG

-792 NKDGTSVTELNTN
+792 NNNGTTTN
-805 RWSQGNYYDL
+805 RWSKSNYYELFNLFDESGK
-815 ANVTADGITLR
+815 VTLTGTYA
-826 GFQSLKA
+826 LKA

-1120 NGKEVSFAEIQNDI
+1120 GGKEVSFDDIQNDI

-1162 FIDAADKLTLKV
+1162 FINNIDNLNLTV
-1174 GNEVLPI
+1174 GGTVLNKEQI
-1181 HEENGYYGFGE
+1181 DENTYGFGNVRD
-1192 KLTSGDYAGHY
+1192 GIYDFV
-1203 PYELTYY
+1203 LTYY

-1216 RSMEVA
+1216 RSLEVA